1 MDSSHEGI
9 QMLLTAEQ
17 EAQQMVTAARNLKTT
32 RLRQAK
38 EEAEKEA
45 ALYRSNMESEHQK
58 KVDET
63 TGNSGFT
70 AERLEEETEEKIQN
84 LKKSASKVQSD
95 IVGMLIKYVTAAKY

>member
-17 EAQQMVTAARNLKTT
+17 EAQQMVAAARNLKTT

-45 ALYRSNMESEHQK
+45 ALYRSNMESEHRK
-58 KVDET
+58 KVDE
-63 TGNSGFT
+63 
-70 AERLEEETEEKIQN
+70 AERLGEETEEKIQN
-84 LKKSASKVQSD
+84 LKKSASEVQSD
-95 IVGMLIKYVTAAKY
+95 VVDMLIKYVKAAKC